1 MNTGD
6 RIATRALEIAAG
18 APIRAGNTDLHT
30 EHGWCLAATRRVVET
45 ALELADGGFYQRFG
59 TERVE
64 RAPGP
69 AATAWWA
76 RDLERSMRGLG
87 LAVDPATARPGDL
100 LFNWRAAVNRHG
112 VYVGHVGVLTF
123 GDLVLENVRPE
134 HRPQSLRR
142 RDSTMVL
149 TPLASFPVTT
159 TIRIPETQ
167 AR

>member
-1 MNTGD
+1 MSTGD

-18 APIRAGNTDLHT
+18 APIDAGGVNLHT
-30 EHGWCLAATRRVVET
+30 EHGWCLAAARRVIET
-45 ALELADGGFYQRFG
+45 ALGWAPASFYQRYG

-69 AATAWWA
+69 PATAWWA
-76 RDLERSMRGLG
+76 RDLERSMRNLG
-87 LAVDPATARPGDL
+87 LAIDPEAAQPGDL
-100 LFNWRAAVNRHG
+100 LFNWRTAVNRHG

-142 RDSTMVL
+142 RASTMLL
-149 TPLASFPVTT
+149 TPRSSFPVTT
-159 TIRIPETQ
+159 TIRIPEAQ
-167 AR
+167 A